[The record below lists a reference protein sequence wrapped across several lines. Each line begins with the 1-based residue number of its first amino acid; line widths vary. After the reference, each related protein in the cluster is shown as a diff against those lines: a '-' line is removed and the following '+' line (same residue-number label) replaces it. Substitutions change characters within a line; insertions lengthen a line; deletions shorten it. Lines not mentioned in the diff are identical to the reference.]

1 MEHGEIDLSERLRNL
16 KGGMDENLLRVIWT
30 QMLQAVD
37 AIHRMRTIHGHYWR
51 IDDTTQQR
59 AKNC

>member
-37 AIHRMRTIHGHYWR
+37 AIHRMRIIHGQYWR

-59 AKNC
+59 AKSC